1 MDTHIY
7 THTQT
12 NVHNLVLTDSSSSG
26 VAIEA
31 LCAPSSTH
39 STQTICICLEA
50 FTELISS
57 SWSQAKIAYNHS
69 TCVEYVNVLHR
80 TVLTRSNA
88 QVHIQALKS
97 LLLLQVNFRRNLKR
111 FIRGCPPFFDRI
123 LISKYNKRDIREI

>member
-1 MDTHIY
+1 MLNNSHF
-7 THTQT
+7 
-12 NVHNLVLTDSSSSG
+12 SG

-88 QVHIQALKS
+88 QVHIKALKS
-97 LLLLQVNFRRNLKR
+97 LLLLQVNLMKS
-111 FIRGCPPFFDRI
+111 FINHGCQIRQNFIKKYDGSGPRKKYAHYFSSVDQRI
-123 LISKYNKRDIREI
+123 TNVDES